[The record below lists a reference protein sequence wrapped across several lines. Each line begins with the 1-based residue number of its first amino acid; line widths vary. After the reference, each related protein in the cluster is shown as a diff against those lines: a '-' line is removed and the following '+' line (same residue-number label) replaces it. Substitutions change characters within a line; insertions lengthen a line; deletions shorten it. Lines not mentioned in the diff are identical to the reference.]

1 VGDKRGAYKFLV
13 GDPRKGENLILDRNF
28 KKLYGD
34 ARNGLLW
41 LRTGTDG
48 VFL

>member
-1 VGDKRGAYKFLV
+1 MK
-13 GDPRKGENLILDRNF
+13 EESLILDRNF
-28 KKLYGD
+28 KKCDGD

-41 LRTGTDG
+41 LTAGTDG